1 MMELQNAMRQTAA
14 NLNGDE
20 PDRFG
25 HVSGYDPN
33 AYAVKVLLQP
43 DNTETGWIPL
53 DAAWVGNGWGMFAP
67 PSIGD
72 AVKVSFQEG
81 SASAGIA
88 GGRTFNDIDRPLAV
102 ESGELWLVHKLG
114 GFLKL
119 TNDGKLLVNSAVEI
133 DATAPVI
140 NIQAMTNVNV
150 MAAGQANITAPVINL
165 SAAGQALKSFITDA
179 FIAFFN
185 GHTHT
190 STTPG
195 TATSTPNQTST
206 APAHATTTV
215 KGG

>member
-1 MMELQNAMRQTAA
+1 MEMQNLMRQTAA

-25 HVSGYDPN
+25 HVSGYDPS

-43 DNTETGWIPL
+43 DGAETGWIPL
-53 DAAWVGNGWGMFAP
+53 EAAWVGNGWGMFAP

-72 AVKVSFQEG
+72 AVRVSFQEG

-88 GGRTFNDIDRPLAV
+88 GGRTFNDVDRPLAV
-102 ESGELWLVHKLG
+102 ESGECWLVHKQG
-114 GFLKL
+114 SCLKL
-119 TNDGKLLVNSAVEI
+119 TNDGKVLVNSAVEI

-140 NIQAMTNVNV
+140 NITATGNVNV
-150 MAAGQANITAPVINL
+150 VAPSISLAAAGQT
-165 SAAGQALKSFITDA
+165 LKSFITDA

-185 GHTHT
+185 SHTHT
-190 STTPG
+190 TTTNGSP
-195 TATSTPNQTST
+195 TSTPNQTST